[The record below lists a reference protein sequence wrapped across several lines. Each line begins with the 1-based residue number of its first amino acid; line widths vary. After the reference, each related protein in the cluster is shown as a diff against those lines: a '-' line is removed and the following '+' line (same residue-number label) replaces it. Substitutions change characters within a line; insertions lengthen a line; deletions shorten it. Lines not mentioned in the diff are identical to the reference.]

1 MPNNTLYTIGSIVFI
16 VGIVLANGW
25 VRLGTLNLYSV
36 WIMTIGFAL
45 CFIARTGS
53 LRLVAGLIFAFGLA
67 LSQGWLNEFQQV
79 HSMIKYAGW
88 IMAGGFMVLSFSR

>member
-1 MPNNTLYTIGSIVFI
+1 MPKNTLYTIGSIVFI

-25 VRLGTLNLYSV
+25 VKVGALNAQSV
-36 WIMTIGFAL
+36 WIMTIGFAF
-45 CFIARTGS
+45 CFIARSGS

-67 LSQGWLNEFQQV
+67 LSQGWLNDFQQI

>member
-25 VRLGTLNLYSV
+25 VKLGAFNTYSV

-45 CFIARTGS
+45 CFMARSGTI
-53 LRLVAGLIFAFGLA
+53 RLLAGLVFVFGLA
-67 LSQGWLNEFQQV
+67 LSQGWLADVQQV
-79 HSMIKYAGW
+79 QSMVRYAGW